1 MGLGRL
7 FSKGI
12 TGGALGLAQGHLLDA
27 YKKKNSKISMSH
39 INYVMFDYGMSERI
53 C

>member
-12 TGGALGLAQGHLLDA
+12 TGGAFGTVQGHLLDA
-27 YKKKNSKISMSH
+27 YMKKQKT
-39 INYVMFDYGMSERI
+39 G
-53 C
+53 